1 MARPTLTT
9 RRPRQEASN
18 SRVVEGQPL
27 IQRRRPRSEA
37 TVFRITAYCY
47 DGFGKLKVA
56 NLGSWCCQAYEAS
69 VERLLDD
76 DGFFRALES
85 RLSSKGIP
93 PGNCESV
100 YVGLRNATPSRIFP
114 KSCHRDA

>member
-9 RRPRQEASN
+9 RRSRQEASN
-18 SRVVEGQPL
+18 SRVVEGQSL
-27 IQRRRPRSEA
+27 IQPRRPRSEA

-47 DGFGKLKVA
+47 DDFGKLKVA

-85 RLSSKGIP
+85 RLVSKGFP
-93 PGNCESV
+93 PGKCESV